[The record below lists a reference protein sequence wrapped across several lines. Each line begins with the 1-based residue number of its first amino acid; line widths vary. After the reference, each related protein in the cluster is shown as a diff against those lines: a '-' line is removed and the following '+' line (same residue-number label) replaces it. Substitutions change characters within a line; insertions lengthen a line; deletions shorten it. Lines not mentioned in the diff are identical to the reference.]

1 MHLVFLMNWGSF
13 MLGNI
18 VSVRFHSSLAT
29 KMDAAERYRYNPKLE
44 WNPRV
49 KEYFIKAY
57 GEQHF
62 QCICDALTRPSGY
75 SCIRVNNLKS
85 TSDVIIDK
93 LMELYDKNSAN
104 SKSSFTNFIGKCQIP
119 SMDYV
124 VVVQGSGPH
133 KLEYGDEPN
142 KPLKE
147 VIVSRKCAEAVLRG
161 AQVYP
166 QYFERCGLYIGQ
178 GVAMMSR
185 AGIFGA
191 SQGIA
196 IEMIKRVYELPSFYG
211 ILKGEIFL
219 QNLPSIITA
228 HVLDPQEGELILDM
242 CAAPGGK
249 TTAIAILMKDMG
261 EVVACDR
268 SHNKVED
275 VKNLALELG
284 LTCIKA
290 YKLDALKAVLRPTD
304 VPINSSNDTSDMDIK
319 GPQTPALCE
328 TELKSDIDKPCI
340 TNSIDED
347 TGICTMNP
355 GENEALVRYALDT
368 YTFLSLAPQHPYVG
382 GPGLVGGSQVFDGE
396 YFEEWLRP
404 GEEVLV
410 QRFDPSASLDTIGFF
425 IAKFNV
431 DQKQS

>member
-1 MHLVFLMNWGSF
+1 
-13 MLGNI
+13 
-18 VSVRFHSSLAT
+18 
-29 KMDAAERYRYNPKLE
+29 
-44 WNPRV
+44 
-49 KEYFIKAY
+49 
-57 GEQHF
+57 
-62 QCICDALTRPSGY
+62 
-75 SCIRVNNLKS
+75 
-85 TSDVIIDK
+85 
-93 LMELYDKNSAN
+93 
-104 SKSSFTNFIGKCQIP
+104 
-119 SMDYV
+119 MDYV

-161 AQVYP
+161 AQIFVPGVMACSSHVEKGDVVAVSVAVEQPGPHNGWGLGITRGTVLQGSKSDP

-347 TGICTMNP
+347 TGSQAVKYIC
-355 GENEALVRYALDT
+355 
-368 YTFLSLAPQHPYVG
+368 
-382 GPGLVGGSQVFDGE
+382 
-396 YFEEWLRP
+396 
-404 GEEVLV
+404 
-410 QRFDPSASLDTIGFF
+410 
-425 IAKFNV
+425 
-431 DQKQS
+431 